1 MVEVRESVPLDDSVA
16 HNAVQYKSAHTFN
29 VTEYRDLFLYAKNG
43 DVIAFYP
50 KGSFDK
56 VQIFP

>member
-1 MVEVRESVPLDDSVA
+1 MVEVRESTPLGDAISHKIVEYQKA
-16 HNAVQYKSAHTFN
+16 TTFN
-29 VTEYRDLFLYAKNG
+29 VTEYRDLFIYNKNG

-50 KGSFDK
+50 RGAFDK